1 MAVAVG
7 EGEVGRDVDPLELSA
22 GAVGDG
28 VEEVQQTVAPVVGG
42 ARADLEAGEVHHGF
56 EGADRAHAGQGAAW
70 R

>member
-56 EGADRAHAGQGAAW
+56 EGADRGHAGQGVAW